1 MHICG
6 GGDEGR
12 STGHLTI
19 DGSQTRLTYA
29 RESARNGPPPARVRD
44 AKGDGNSGFE
54 HAQEGAAHRGLKKTA
69 FGVPEGFYPDQASRV
84 YFLPP
89 TPTLAPT
96 LTLTPTPTLTLTLTP
111 TLTVTL
117 TPTPTLTPTLTPIPT
132 PSPSPTLTLSLSLTP
147 GLTGAARRGAAQRCC
162 PGGPPAHLGRVRG

>member
-54 HAQEGAAHRGLKKTA
+54 HAQEGAAHRGHKKTA

-89 TPTLAPT
+89 TPTPT
-96 LTLTPTPTLTLTLTP
+96 LAPTLTLTLTP
-111 TLTVTL
+111 TLT
-117 TPTPTLTPTLTPIPT
+117 
-132 PSPSPTLTLSLSLTP
+132 LTL
-147 GLTGAARRGAAQRCC
+147 GAAGGWRAATSARAYATSSRR
-162 PGGPPAHLGRVRG
+162 AHP

>member
-1 MHICG
+1 MAVCRHVMHICG
-6 GGDEGR
+6 GGDDGR

-69 FGVPEGFYPDQASRV
+69 FGVPEGFYPDKESGYYFNEESGYYFDADRKLYYHPSTQA
-84 YFLPP
+84 
-89 TPTLAPT
+89 
-96 LTLTPTPTLTLTLTP
+96 
-111 TLTVTL
+111 
-117 TPTPTLTPTLTPIPT
+117 
-132 PSPSPTLTLSLSLTP
+132 
-147 GLTGAARRGAAQRCC
+147 
-162 PGGPPAHLGRVRG
+162 PPAAPPAAPRRPPR

>member
-1 MHICG
+1 MAVCRHVMHICG

-96 LTLTPTPTLTLTLTP
+96 LTLTPTPTLILTLTLTL
-111 TLTVTL
+111 TLTKNRDLPFGVE
-117 TPTPTLTPTLTPIPT
+117 
-132 PSPSPTLTLSLSLTP
+132 
-147 GLTGAARRGAAQRCC
+147 GMANTGSGKHRGTISF
-162 PGGPPAHLGRVRG
+162 

>member
-84 YFLPP
+84 YVVPPTP

-96 LTLTPTPTLTLTLTP
+96 LTPTPTPTLTLTLTP
-111 TLTVTL
+111 TLTLTL
-117 TPTPTLTPTLTPIPT
+117 T
-132 PSPSPTLTLSLSLTP
+132 
-147 GLTGAARRGAAQRCC
+147 
-162 PGGPPAHLGRVRG
+162 